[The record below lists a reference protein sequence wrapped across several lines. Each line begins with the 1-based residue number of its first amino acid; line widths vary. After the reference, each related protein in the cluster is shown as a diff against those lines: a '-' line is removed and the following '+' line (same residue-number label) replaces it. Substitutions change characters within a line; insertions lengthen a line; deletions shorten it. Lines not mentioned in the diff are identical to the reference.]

1 MSLLVLFVLQFIVS
15 TSEDYLQDIYIVVSH
30 TLLKNMLE
38 CGMHSSSLSL
48 TPCQITESF
57 SAMFSP
63 GCPPESVVVTQASL
77 VCLTRPMQSTR
88 VSQPW
93 VLQSSCTVLSP
104 KTMATESR
112 PFLLANDAL
121 IVQVNNLLFFFPPMN
136 NNVFGV
142 RSLRELLAR
151 WRSEAVGFLWS
162 TARLF
167 RCSHACFTF
176 RYAAVLSY
184 VYLLLS

>member
-1 MSLLVLFVLQFIVS
+1 M
-15 TSEDYLQDIYIVVSH
+15 
-30 TLLKNMLE
+30 LLKNMLE
-38 CGMHSSSLSL
+38 CGMHCFSLSL

-57 SAMFSP
+57 SGVFSP
-63 GCPPESVVVTQASL
+63 GCLPESVVMTQASL
-77 VCLTRPMQSTR
+77 VCLTRPMRSTR

-93 VLQSSCTVLSP
+93 VLQNSCTLLSP

-121 IVQVNNLLFFFPPMN
+121 IVQVNNLLSFFPMN

-142 RSLRELLAR
+142 RRLRELLAR

-167 RCSHACFTF
+167 RCSHACFTLS
-176 RYAAVLSY
+176 YTAVLFY
-184 VYLLLS
+184 VSLLLL

>member
-121 IVQVNNLLFFFPPMN
+121 IVQVNNLLFFPPMN

-151 WRSEAVGFLWS
+151 
-162 TARLF
+162 
-167 RCSHACFTF
+167 
-176 RYAAVLSY
+176 
-184 VYLLLS
+184 